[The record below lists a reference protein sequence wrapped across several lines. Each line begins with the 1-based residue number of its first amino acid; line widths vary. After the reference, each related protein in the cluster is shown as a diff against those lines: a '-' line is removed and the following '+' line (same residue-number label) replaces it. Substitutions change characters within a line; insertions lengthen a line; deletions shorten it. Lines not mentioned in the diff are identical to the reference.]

1 MRSSIRETVPII
13 SVVTPVYNSEKYLDE
28 AIQSVLSQTFTEWEL
43 LLIND
48 GSTDGSGELCDR
60 YLNLDKRIRVF
71 HIENGGYGRA
81 RNLGLDNA
89 VGEWIT
95 FLDSDDYLAPCA
107 LQHML
112 DHAYDSDIVMSLY
125 QTIPEQTMT
134 KQTGVSRRFETF
146 TEMRNEFTQLY
157 ESYFFLSVTSKL
169 YRKNMLKNKFD
180 VSNGSLISEWLFNF
194 QLMPL
199 CKGICFVPEFAYY
212 YRSNDHISTCSHFHS
227 EWLYIS
233 KSVYNTVIELF
244 PNESE
249 IVAFMS
255 RRYISRVRQHLIAIS
270 FLKSVNR
277 FQKIAMISAERMDS
291 FYSLPSIVQADCAK
305 SDEDIWKAFMED
317 SPENVLL
324 IVERKVEKLLHQQ
337 KECVQDF
344 K

>member
-134 KQTGVSRRFETF
+134 KQT
-146 TEMRNEFTQLY
+146 MIRNY
-157 ESYFFLSVTSKL
+157 RKYSAAESYILGFENEGLSSSVHGGAKWYQMRLTFNEDYFYEHLFMVSDNPL
-169 YRKNMLKNKFD
+169 ENMKMLEETLW
-180 VSNGSLISEWLFNF
+180 GHP
-194 QLMPL
+194 M
-199 CKGICFVPEFAYY
+199 
-212 YRSNDHISTCSHFHS
+212 
-227 EWLYIS
+227 
-233 KSVYNTVIELF
+233 
-244 PNESE
+244 
-249 IVAFMS
+249 
-255 RRYISRVRQHLIAIS
+255 
-270 FLKSVNR
+270 
-277 FQKIAMISAERMDS
+277 
-291 FYSLPSIVQADCAK
+291 
-305 SDEDIWKAFMED
+305 
-317 SPENVLL
+317 
-324 IVERKVEKLLHQQ
+324 
-337 KECVQDF
+337 
-344 K
+344 